1 MERSNRVSQC
11 VLSTAIIE
19 NRTAWAQFF
28 FADHCSAFVHY
39 VMRQAVRH
47 IENIAVL
54 TNILQFHTN
63 HNFIDL
69 RQNKK
74 GFLQHVTR
82 CVHTGPGRHT
92 NQTDVRQYGD
102 TDNYIAQ
109 KWSSGEIGWP
119 HFFGRNRVKH
129 TKCILN
135 NSQLAGVMDGTA
147 ARQRMRNISGNRCW
161 ASWRLVHGRR
171 PIEQRILRRWSAI
184 GRYL

>member
-119 HFFGRNRVKH
+119 HFFWPKPRETYKMH
-129 TKCILN
+129 IKQFT
-135 NSQLAGVMDGTA
+135 
-147 ARQRMRNISGNRCW
+147 
-161 ASWRLVHGRR
+161 
-171 PIEQRILRRWSAI
+171 I
-184 GRYL
+184 GRCYGRHRSQATDA